1 MYLISDAFSFVGQL
15 VGHGHRSSHNGYYH
29 NPLDVNRDGRVDF
42 QDGLIIGRAQQQ
54 YSQYPYQNYQNYP
67 YQNQYSQNPY
77 QYSYYPYQNQY
88 YRY

>member
-42 QDGLIIGRAQQQ
+42 QDGLIIGSER
-54 YSQYPYQNYQNYP
+54 S
-67 YQNQYSQNPY
+67 
-77 QYSYYPYQNQY
+77 
-88 YRY
+88 

>member
-1 MYLISDAFSFVGQL
+1 MYFISDAFAFVGQL

-54 YSQYPYQNYQNYP
+54 YSQYPYQNYP